1 VNDDDREQW
10 VNNDEDLYVLWKRSR
25 LSLRKFVR
33 ENRALIDEHV
43 AARNKHQLPA
53 WIRDKNRLN

>member
-1 VNDDDREQW
+1 VNDDDREGW
-10 VNNDEDLYVLWKRSR
+10 VNNDEDLYLLWKRSR

-33 ENRALIDEHV
+33 ANRALIDEHV
-43 AARNKHQLPA
+43 EARNKLKLPA